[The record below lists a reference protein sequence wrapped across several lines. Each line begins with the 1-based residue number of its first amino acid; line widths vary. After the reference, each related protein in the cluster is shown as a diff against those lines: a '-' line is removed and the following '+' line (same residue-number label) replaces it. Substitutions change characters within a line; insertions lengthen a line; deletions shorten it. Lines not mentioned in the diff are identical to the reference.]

1 MKKMLFVSI
10 VALICVAS
18 LHAQKGDFSIGGQF
32 NYASK
37 NTMVG
42 LGANIQYEFIND
54 FRVSPE
60 FIYYLEND
68 DLSAFNCNL
77 NFHYLIHPGGNF
89 ILYPMVGFS
98 FARFHDDYWDDEI
111 DDYSGETRFGANIG
125 FGAEYRLNEHIRFY
139 TEERFQILKDWN
151 QGVTSLGIRYK
162 F

>member
-1 MKKMLFVSI
+1 MKKLLFVSI

-60 FIYYLEND
+60 FIYYFEND
-68 DLSAFNCNL
+68 GLSAFNCNL

-89 ILYPMVGFS
+89 VLYPMVGFS
-98 FARFHDDYWDDEI
+98 FARFMGWGDEN
-111 DDYSGETRFGANIG
+111 RFGANIG

-151 QGVTSLGIRYK
+151 QSVTSLGIRYK